1 MKPFSQN
8 FYKTT
13 NFWTKLQI
21 FGFDLTLCLTLGI
34 VTH

>member
-13 NFWTKLQI
+13 NFWKKLQI
-21 FGFDLTLCLTLGI
+21 FGFALPLYLTLGI